1 MPLAPPIGWD
11 CFLGEKFEFLIS
23 NFEFS
28 CPNPFVSARL
38 FLLFLLLPP
47 LSRADLQ
54 WASAT
59 VFTVV
64 APSEGRATAQFTFT
78 NTGNYPIK
86 VIGTHTSCG
95 CTAAV
100 SDGRP
105 VAPGQTGKIDV
116 SFKTLNRRGLYEEP
130 ILIDTNDP
138 NAKQS
143 TVTLRVLIRDAVELL
158 PTLLFW
164 QQGEPLTSKVIRI
177 TATEG
182 YNVKGIDATCP
193 DPAVQLHLDTI
204 KPGADYKLTVTPVS
218 QHVKAT
224 ISVTPD
230 IEGKPPRVFT
240 AHVRVS

>member
-1 MPLAPPIGWD
+1 VSRRLFSLLFFLVAAPLAH
-11 CFLGEKFEFLIS
+11 
-23 NFEFS
+23 
-28 CPNPFVSARL
+28 
-38 FLLFLLLPP
+38 
-47 LSRADLQ
+47 ADLR
-54 WASAT
+54 WAATT
-59 VFTVV
+59 VFTAA
-64 APSEGRATAQFTFT
+64 APSEGRATAQFVFT
-78 NTGNYPIK
+78 NTGAYPIR

-100 SDGRP
+100 ADDRP

-130 ILIDTNDP
+130 IVIDTDDL

-143 TVTLRVLIRDAVELL
+143 IVTLRVLIRDAVGLL

-164 QQGEPLTSKVIRI
+164 QPGEPLTPKVIRI

-182 YNVKGIDATCP
+182 FQVKSIDATCP
-193 DPAVQLHLDTI
+193 DPNVQLHLDTI
-204 KPGADYKLTVTPVS
+204 KPGSDYKLTVTPKN

-230 IEGKPPRVFT
+230 VDGKPPHTLT
-240 AHVRVS
+240 AHIRVS